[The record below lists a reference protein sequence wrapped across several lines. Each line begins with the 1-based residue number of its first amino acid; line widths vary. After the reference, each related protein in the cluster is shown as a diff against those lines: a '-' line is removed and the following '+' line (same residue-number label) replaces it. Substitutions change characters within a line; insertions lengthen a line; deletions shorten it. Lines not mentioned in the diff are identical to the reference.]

1 MTLSEFV
8 KKYDGKQVD
17 FDGVFGS
24 QCFTKEHCVLMADYT
39 YKPIADIKIGDKV
52 IGYDN
57 NVNTVTQLFK
67 SEKPVVHIRTTT
79 NDFIVTADH
88 PFYFQNGKFL
98 EATELCKQKP
108 ALFDKINYCES
119 GLTDNELKF
128 LGFWLGDGNIGKQKN
143 ENKTDEIRV
152 TYGMKKVPFVNSLN
166 ILSTYRKHHECEN
179 AYVGNIKKTEH
190 NKLTEI
196 ILNYCA
202 GEYKKLPLIFTN
214 REYELI
220 LEGIINADGY
230 KKRNTFVISNT
241 SLSLLLSLQAICI
254 LLGFDTKTLR
264 LTKRTDKKIFINGK
278 EVKSIKPIYRLTINK
293 KSLRPVKYSGKIL
306 EEKIETVYNLETDG
320 THTYICN
327 NHKVHNC
334 VDLFRQ
340 YVKDVLNIPEH
351 TGACSSSGGAKDL
364 FLDYHRMPVEK
375 KYFLRS
381 SSKICKAGDVLIWNE
396 TLTNKYGHVAICLG
410 MLEGSYIV
418 FEQDGFKQDGAKIRL
433 RGKENLLGYLRKRG

>member
-1 MTLSEFV
+1 
-8 KKYDGKQVD
+8 
-17 FDGVFGS
+17 
-24 QCFTKEHCVLMADYT
+24 MADYT

-57 NVNTVTQLFK
+57 TINTVTQLFK

-119 GLTDNELKF
+119 GLTDTELKF
-128 LGFWLGDGNIGKQKN
+128 LGFWLGDGNIGKH

-152 TYGMKKVPFVNSLN
+152 TYGIKKSPFVNSLN
-166 ILSTYRKHHECEN
+166 ILSAYRKHHECEN
-179 AYVGNIKKTEH
+179 AFVGSIKKTDH
-190 NKLTEI
+190 KKLTEI
-196 ILNYCA
+196 ILNYCT

-230 KKRNTFVISNT
+230 KKRNSFVISNT

-334 VDLFRQ
+334 VDPFRQ
-340 YVKDVLNIPEH
+340 YCVDVLQISEH
-351 TGACSSSGGAKDL
+351 TGSCQTSGGAKDL
-364 FLDYHRMPVEK
+364 FLDYNKMSVEK
-375 KYFLRS
+375 KYFSRGT
-381 SSKICKAGDVLIWNE
+381 SKKFVSGDVLIWNE
-396 TLTNKYGHVAICLG
+396 SLTNKYGHVAIYLG
-410 MLEGSYIV
+410 MVGNSYLV
-418 FEQDGFKQDGAKIRL
+418 FEQDGLKQDGAKINI
-433 RGKENLLGYLRKRG
+433 RGKENLLGYLRKRA